1 MSAEV
6 DTLRAPIVDL
16 ARERDEAHRRAE
28 QCERLVRAWDSIVLV
43 AAILGGAAAG
53 QVLSMIRGLL

>member
-6 DTLRAPIVDL
+6 DTLRAQIVDL
-16 ARERDEAHRRAE
+16 ARERDEAQRRAE
-28 QCERLVRAWDSIVLV
+28 QCERLIRAWGSIGLI

-53 QVLSMIRGLL
+53 QVLSMIRGLW